1 MSFSQRYYLKLCQ
14 ITYELDI
21 YVYSFQNWLFSF
33 MIWGNSFQNFRN
45 GGGQME
51 GGCYIHVFVS
61 TYSKSI
67 VASCKVLQNKSW
79 FSNNHI
85 LCFYRYNLFSFH
97 ENQNIFVSTAAFP
110 PFRVSIKMF
119 WVFLFE
125 NNPSLNF
132 LLLKLIMW
140 KEEILSKAS

>member
-1 MSFSQRYYLKLCQ
+1 MSSFLQRYYLKLCQ
-14 ITYELDI
+14 ITYEL
-21 YVYSFQNWLFSF
+21 FSDYF
-33 MIWGNSFQNFRN
+33 PLWFEGTVFRSLEM
-45 GGGQME
+45 GGGDE
-51 GGCYIHVFVS
+51 WESVIHVFVS

-79 FSNNHI
+79 FSKNHI
-85 LCFYRYNLFSFH
+85 LCFYRYNLFTFH

-110 PFRVSIKMF
+110 PFRFSIKMF

-132 LLLKLIMW
+132 LLLKLIMLY
-140 KEEILSKAS
+140 EEILSKAS